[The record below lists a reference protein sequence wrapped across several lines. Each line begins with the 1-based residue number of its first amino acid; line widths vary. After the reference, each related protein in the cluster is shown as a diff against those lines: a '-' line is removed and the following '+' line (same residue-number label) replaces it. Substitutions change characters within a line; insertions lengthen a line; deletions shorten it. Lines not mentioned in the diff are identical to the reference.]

1 VPELQDGKNVIVV
14 AHGNSL
20 RSLIMELDHL
30 TPEEVKD
37 CSLATATPVIY
48 RLTVDGSV
56 KKTDLAA

>member
-1 VPELQDGKNVIVV
+1 
-14 AHGNSL
+14 
-20 RSLIMELDHL
+20 MELDHL